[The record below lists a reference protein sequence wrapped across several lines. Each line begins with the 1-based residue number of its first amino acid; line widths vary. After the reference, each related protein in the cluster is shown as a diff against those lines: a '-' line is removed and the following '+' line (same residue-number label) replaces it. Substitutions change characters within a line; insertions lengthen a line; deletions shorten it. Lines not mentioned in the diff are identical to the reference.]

1 MVKSFE
7 KAFKKFKKIKK
18 PLDKCQKMWYN
29 VKVRCWTVG
38 SGRAEDGTLKSGIAN
53 KKNFKKFLKKSK
65 KPLDKIFWM
74 WYNK

>member
-29 VKVRCWTVG
+29 VKVRC
-38 SGRAEDGTLKSGIAN
+38 
-53 KKNFKKFLKKSK
+53 
-65 KPLDKIFWM
+65 
-74 WYNK
+74 